1 MTCRNNII
9 FKNVLKDIR
18 QFKIYI
24 ILILLGDLFFAS
36 FMALNTSDQSWRLYI
51 LNGSGLIS
59 AAVIFYLYFDWNYKN
74 DILTCSLPITRKEIL
89 YSKYI
94 LSSLIV
100 LFGSILFFISAYL
113 FNTTAD
119 FYDYYL
125 FSSPALWIL
134 ILAYHII
141 FISLVH
147 FARYQFESFLIT
159 VLTGT
164 TTMVVF
170 ILFTEKI
177 IIEEGRRIPN
187 ITILYY
193 VVPITLIIIYFS
205 NKLTLRN
212 LLLKDLNN

>member
-9 FKNVLKDIR
+9 LKNVLKDFR

-24 ILILLGDLFFAS
+24 ILILLGDLVFAS
-36 FMALNTSDQSWRLYI
+36 FMVLNTNDQSWRLYI

-74 DILTCSLPITRKEIL
+74 DILTCSLPITRKEL
-89 YSKYI
+89 LFSKY
-94 LSSLIV
+94 LFSFFIV
-100 LFGSILFFISAYL
+100 LSGSILFFISAYL
-113 FNTTAD
+113 FNKSAD

-134 ILAYHII
+134 ILAYYII

-147 FARYQFESFLIT
+147 FARYQFDSFLFT
-159 VLTGT
+159 VLTAT
-164 TTMVVF
+164 TIMVVF

-177 IIEEGRRIPN
+177 IIDEGRNIPN

-193 VVPITLIIIYFS
+193 VLPITLIIIYFS

-212 LLLKDLNN
+212 LLLKDLYN